1 MSQDKTKI
9 KLINHKKESR
19 EIAKRIIEFG
29 VTEDQKIEVMM
40 NLALTLEDNENM
52 REIVNFLKKYT
63 VNFNTEEKENKISNV
78 DKNKILLN

>member
-29 VTEDQKIEVMM
+29 VTEDQ
-40 NLALTLEDNENM
+40 
-52 REIVNFLKKYT
+52 
-63 VNFNTEEKENKISNV
+63 
-78 DKNKILLN
+78 

>member
-1 MSQDKTKI
+1 MSQEKSKI

-29 VTEDQKIEVMM
+29 VTEEQKIEVML
-40 NLALTLEDNENM
+40 NLALTLENNENM

>member
-1 MSQDKTKI
+1 MSQEKSKI

-40 NLALTLEDNENM
+40 NLALTLEDNKNM
-52 REIVNFLKKYT
+52 SEIVNFLKKYT
-63 VNFNTEEKENKISNV
+63 VNFNTDEKENKINNV